1 MNDEEE
7 APIIYGL
14 DFQARCI
21 SAQLAETEI
30 QRFLV
35 GTQSL
40 KYLNQIHL
48 VEYNDDLN
56 SLSKCIYE
64 HREGEIWHIASSPS
78 NKLQFLTCY
87 NKLNSITNVSM
98 KCSIWELPEE
108 IEMSIAADNSTCY
121 NLKHLCELPVE
132 TSIVAIWQPDSTG
145 SQIISLSENCISYLD
160 LADSKPKLIST
171 ANLEAK
177 GQPKFTNCKW
187 NVHHNYSQIAT
198 CNDSAIRGWDLRSMK
213 QCYTIENAH
222 TQLVRDIDFNPNK
235 QYYLASC
242 GDDCKTKIW
251 DTRKTDECLKTLSNH
266 SHWVWS
272 VHYNT
277 FHDQLILTSSSD
289 NRVVLSSIPS
299 LSSEPYKTLIDDES
313 LSSSTNTQNK
323 TNETV
328 KETEPDRVVKVYEDH
343 EDSVYAT
350 EWSAVDPWVFAS
362 LSYDGRL
369 VISKVP
375 KDEKYKILL

>member
-1 MNDEEE
+1 
-7 APIIYGL
+7 
-14 DFQARCI
+14 
-21 SAQLAETEI
+21 
-30 QRFLV
+30 
-35 GTQSL
+35 
-40 KYLNQIHL
+40 
-48 VEYNDDLN
+48 
-56 SLSKCIYE
+56 
-64 HREGEIWHIASSPS
+64 
-78 NKLQFLTCY
+78 
-87 NKLNSITNVSM
+87 M

-242 GDDCKTKIW
+242 GDDCKTQIW

-266 SHWVWS
+266 SHWYFFV
-272 VHYNT
+272 
-277 FHDQLILTSSSD
+277 
-289 NRVVLSSIPS
+289 
-299 LSSEPYKTLIDDES
+299 
-313 LSSSTNTQNK
+313 
-323 TNETV
+323 
-328 KETEPDRVVKVYEDH
+328 
-343 EDSVYAT
+343 
-350 EWSAVDPWVFAS
+350 
-362 LSYDGRL
+362 
-369 VISKVP
+369 
-375 KDEKYKILL
+375 